1 MVASTTKDKRKKI
14 LIMRFSAMG
23 DVAMTVP
30 VVYSLAKQYPD
41 AEFTVL
47 SRKFFEP
54 FYAPNPQIKF
64 IGVDLKSG
72 EYRGFW
78 GIFRLFAM
86 LRAQKFD
93 MVADLHRVLRTI
105 LLSWLFKLTGTTVRH
120 LRKGRK
126 TRRLLTRKHNK
137 KLRPQPNVT
146 QRYARVFARLGYPVH
161 FDFTSIFDWYK
172 LKPDE
177 KGSVTGI
184 KDCKWLGV
192 APFAKHKGK
201 IYPVDKMEK
210 VVAYFAERPDVKV
223 FLFGAGKEE
232 RAILERWEAKYTDA
246 ISMVGKLD
254 LKGELDVIN
263 RLDVMLAMDSAN
275 MHLASIVDTPVVS
288 VWGATHPIAGFY
300 GWHQSPDNAI
310 QVTDLNCRPC
320 SIFGNKDCYRGDY
333 ACFAGID
340 PQMIIDKLRI
350 FLG

>member
-1 MVASTTKDKRKKI
+1 MVKSTAKNRKKKI
-14 LIMRFSAMG
+14 LVMRFSAMG

-41 AEFTVL
+41 VEFTVA

-64 IGVDLKSG
+64 IGIDFKAD
-72 EYRGFW
+72 EYKGFL
-78 GIFRLFAM
+78 GIFKLFRRLKAE
-86 LRAQKFD
+86 KFD

-105 LLSWLFKLTGTTVRH
+105 IICWLFKLTGTPVRH
-120 LRKGRK
+120 IHKGRK
-126 TRRLLTRKHNK
+126 ARKQLTRRHDKKFRK
-137 KLRPQPNVT
+137 LPAVT
-146 QRYARVFARLGYPVH
+146 QRYAKVFASLGYPVH
-161 FDFTSIFDWYK
+161 FDFKSIFDWYK

-177 KGSVTGI
+177 KGTVTGV

-201 IYPVDKMEK
+201 IYPIDKMEE

-232 RAILERWEAKYTDA
+232 RAILERWEAMYTDA

-254 LKGELDVIN
+254 LSGELDVIN

-300 GWHQSPDNAI
+300 GWHQSPENAI
-310 QVTDLNCRPC
+310 QVENLSCRPC
-320 SIFGNKDCYRGDY
+320 SIFGNKECYRGDY
-333 ACFAGID
+333 ACFAGIT
-340 PQMIIDKLRI
+340 PQMIIDKLRQ

>member
-1 MVASTTKDKRKKI
+1 MVASIAKGKRKKV

-41 AEFTVL
+41 VEFTVL

-54 FYAPNPQIKF
+54 FYAPNPRIKF
-64 IGVDLKSG
+64 IGIDFKSG
-72 EYRGFW
+72 EYKGFA
-78 GIFRLFAM
+78 GIFKLFKM
-86 LRAQKFD
+86 LKAEKFD

-105 LLSWLFKLTGTTVRH
+105 MLSWLFKLSGTTVRH
-120 LRKGRK
+120 IRKGRK
-126 TRRLLTRKHNK
+126 ARKQLTRKRNK
-137 KLRPQPNVT
+137 KLKSQPSIT
-146 QRYARVFARLGYPVH
+146 QRYARVFARLSYPVH
-161 FDFTSIFDWYK
+161 FDFKSIFDWYK
-172 LKPDE
+172 LGPEE
-177 KGSVTGI
+177 KGTVTGL

-201 IYPVDKMEK
+201 IYPIAKMEE
-210 VVAYFAERPDVKV
+210 VVAYFAERCDVKV

-232 RAILERWEAKYTDA
+232 RMVLERWEAKYTNA

-254 LKGELDVIN
+254 LSGELDVIN

-300 GWHQSPDNAI
+300 GWHQPPENAI
-310 QVTDLNCRPC
+310 QLTDLECRPC

-333 ACFAGID
+333 ACFAGIT
-340 PQMIIDKLRI
+340 PQMIIDKLRQ